1 MRIAVLAPVATPVP
15 PAAYGAAEA
24 VVGTLADGLVDA
36 EQLVASYEQAFVRA
50 LTGA

>member
-15 PAAYGAAEA
+15 PAAYGGVEEHFS
-24 VVGTLADGLVDA
+24 T

-50 LTGA
+50 LAGA